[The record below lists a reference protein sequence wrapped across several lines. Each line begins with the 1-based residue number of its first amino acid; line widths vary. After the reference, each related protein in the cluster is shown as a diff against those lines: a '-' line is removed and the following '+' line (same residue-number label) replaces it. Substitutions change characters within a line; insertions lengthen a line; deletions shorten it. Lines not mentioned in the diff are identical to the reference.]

1 MKAFC
6 FLFMLSFV
14 WLFHPATSHPIKPV
28 LLDESTGVD
37 TDILPIKPIEPLS
50 VSSFSHYF
58 LFFFLFSFMIITMI
72 SILFIVSRRKRKKLL
87 AIQKKSVLISPYL
100 EAMAAINQLEKEKY
114 CENKKVKAGYFVLSK
129 ILRTYITQSLAIQA
143 SKLATEEI
151 RLLLE
156 NKVEKEWHSVLQ
168 FMKIMDVEKFSNFT
182 SSNRKYEAF
191 INDMK
196 KFVLK
201 SRCETVEK
209 R

>member
-6 FLFMLSFV
+6 FLFTLSFV

-58 LFFFLFSFMIITMI
+58 LLFFLFSFMMITMI
-72 SILFIVSRRKRKKLL
+72 SILFIVSRRKRKNLL
-87 AIQKKSVLISPYL
+87 TIQKESVLISPYL

-114 CENKKVKAGYFVLSK
+114 CENKKIKTGYFVLSK
-129 ILRTYITQSLAIQA
+129 ILRTYINRSLAIQA
-143 SKLATEEI
+143 KDLTTEEI
-151 RLLLE
+151 ILLLK
-156 NKVEKEWHSVLQ
+156 NKTGKEWRSALQ
-168 FMKIMDVEKFSNFT
+168 FMKIMDIEKFSNFT
-182 SSNRKYEAF
+182 SSDKKYEAF
-191 INDMK
+191 ITEMK

-201 SRCETVEK
+201 TRCETVKK